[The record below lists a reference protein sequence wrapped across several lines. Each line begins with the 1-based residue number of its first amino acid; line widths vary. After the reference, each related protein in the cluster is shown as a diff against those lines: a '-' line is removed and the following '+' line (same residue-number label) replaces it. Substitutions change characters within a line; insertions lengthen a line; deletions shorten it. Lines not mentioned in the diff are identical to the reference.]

1 MKVVKEGTQRD
12 RRSNQMRID
21 IPVKGSRATV
31 KFEDVSDV
39 NYRLTI
45 NSNSGRFVEVDGDG
59 NGVVSVILTK
69 ADIKRLA
76 KAS

>member
-1 MKVVKEGTQRD
+1 
-12 RRSNQMRID
+12 MRID
-21 IPVKGSRATV
+21 IPVKGSRTTV
-31 KFEDVSDV
+31 QFEDVNDT

-45 NSNSGRFVEVDGDG
+45 NSHSGRFVEIDGDG
-59 NGVVSVILTK
+59 NGIVSVILTK